1 MQLTP
6 YSTLP
11 LVIIVHALFLQ
22 GVWLYLGRRARD
34 KYLGDIMH
42 FRSPSSTMSRYYD
55 WRVAGFVNALIEGVA
70 FLVILLI
77 SLVLLSVAIA
87 DFATF
92 MEASLYVLF
101 VMFLSF
107 ISSMQMAWR
116 VREINQRENNIL
128 SSLGASID
136 KVGVARDMV
145 ENLMIQGSMGDGRVW
160 FALYRLAQRPN
171 QVGWAIRDVLIE
183 KGKEMMEMYKYET
196 RERDSVTRDKGPG
209 IES

>member
-42 FRSPSSTMSRYYD
+42 FRNPSSSMSRYYD
-55 WRVAGFVNALIEGVA
+55 WRVAKFANALIEGVVFLA
-70 FLVILLI
+70 VLFLSLVI
-77 SLVLLSVAIA
+77 LSVAIA
-87 DFATF
+87 NLDMF
-92 MEASLYVLF
+92 MAAGLYVLF

-107 ISSMQMAWR
+107 LSSMQMAWR
-116 VREINQRENNIL
+116 VREINQRESNIL
-128 SSLGASID
+128 STLGSSID
-136 KVGVARDMV
+136 KIGVARDII

-183 KGKEMMEMYKYET
+183 KGKEMREMYKYEV
-196 RERDSVTRDKGPG
+196 REPDTSTRDKGPG

>member
-1 MQLTP
+1 MQLIP
-6 YSTLP
+6 LSTLP

-22 GVWLYLGRRARD
+22 GVWLFLGRRARD
-34 KYLGDIMH
+34 RYLSDIMH
-42 FRSPSSTMSRYYD
+42 FRVSSSFMSRYYD
-55 WRVAGFVNALIEGVA
+55 WRVTRFVNALIEGIV
-70 FLVILLI
+70 FLVILLGSI
-77 SLVLLSVAIA
+77 ILLSVSLS

-92 MEASLYVLF
+92 VDATLYVLF

-107 ISSMQMAWR
+107 LSSMQMAWR
-116 VREINQRENNIL
+116 VKEINERESRIV
-128 SSLGASID
+128 SSIGISTD
-136 KVGVARDMV
+136 KVGIAREMV

-183 KGKEMMEMYKYET
+183 KGREMREMQQYSMDE
-196 RERDSVTRDKGPG
+196 REPAVRDKGPG

>member
-6 YSTLP
+6 YSALP

-42 FRSPSSTMSRYYD
+42 FRRPSSSMSRYYE

-77 SLVLLSVAIA
+77 SLVLVSVAIA

-92 MEASLYVLF
+92 MDASLYVLF
-101 VMFLSF
+101 VMFLTF
-107 ISSMQMAWR
+107 LSSMQMAWR

-136 KVGVARDMV
+136 KIGVARDIV
-145 ENLMIQGSMGDGRVW
+145 ENLMIQGEMGDGRVW

-183 KGKEMMEMYKYET
+183 KGKEMREIYKYEP
-196 RERDSVTRDKGPG
+196 REGDSATRDKGPG

>member
-22 GVWLYLGRRARD
+22 GIWLYLGRRARD
-34 KYLGDIMH
+34 RYLGDIMH
-42 FRSPSSTMSRYYD
+42 FRSPSSSMSRYYN
-55 WRVAGFVNALIEGVA
+55 WRVTGFANALIEGVI
-70 FLVILLI
+70 FLAILLI

-87 DFATF
+87 DLETF
-92 MEASLYVLF
+92 MAANLYVLF
-101 VMFLSF
+101 VMFLTF
-107 ISSMQMAWR
+107 MSSMQMAWR
-116 VREINQRENNIL
+116 VREINQRDSNIL
-128 SSLGASID
+128 TSLGASID
-136 KVGVARDMV
+136 KIGVARDMV

-160 FALYRLAQRPN
+160 FALYRLAKRPN

-183 KGKEMMEMYKYET
+183 KGREMREIYKYET
-196 RERDSVTRDKGPG
+196 RERDSATRDKGPG

>member
-1 MQLTP
+1 
-6 YSTLP
+6 
-11 LVIIVHALFLQ
+11 
-22 GVWLYLGRRARD
+22 
-34 KYLGDIMH
+34 
-42 FRSPSSTMSRYYD
+42 MSRYYN
-55 WRVAGFVNALIEGVA
+55 WRVAGFANALIEGVV
-70 FLVILLI
+70 FLSILLI

-87 DFATF
+87 NLETF
-92 MEASLYVLF
+92 MAANLYVLF

-107 ISSMQMAWR
+107 MSSMQMAWR
-116 VREINQRENNIL
+116 VREINQRESNIL

-136 KVGVARDMV
+136 KIGVARDIV

-183 KGKEMMEMYKYET
+183 KGREMKEMYKYET
-196 RERDSVTRDKGPG
+196 REPDSAVRDKGPG

>member
-6 YSTLP
+6 YSILP
-11 LVIIVHALFLQ
+11 LVIIVQALFLQ

-34 KYLGDIMH
+34 KYLADIMH
-42 FRSPSSTMSRYYD
+42 FRSPSSSMSRYYD
-55 WRVAGFVNALIEGVA
+55 WRVARFVNALIEGVA
-70 FLVILLI
+70 FLVFLLI
-77 SLVLLSVAIA
+77 SLVLVSVAIA

-92 MEASLYVLF
+92 VEASLYVLF
-101 VMFLSF
+101 VMFLTF
-107 ISSMQMAWR
+107 MSSMQMAWR

-136 KVGVARDMV
+136 KIGIARDIV
-145 ENLMIQGSMGDGRVW
+145 ENLMIQGEMGDGRVW
-160 FALYRLAQRPN
+160 FALYRVAQRPN

-183 KGKEMMEMYKYET
+183 KGNEMKEIYKYET
-196 RERDSVTRDKGPG
+196 RERDSAARDKGPG